1 MVNDRFIVSEDDF
14 KCWLSSNDQTS
25 TNVRLINNKSEVN
38 INLYISLYKLL
49 IYLLTCIL
57 FFKKNKKN
65 GPTSCESNFKAAN
78 QIKSLQKSKYLDDT
92 GIFGSI
98 CRHGI
103 PLKFLNLRNMGE
115 R

>member
-1 MVNDRFIVSEDDF
+1 MYKFIQVNIF
-14 KCWLSSNDQTS
+14 
-25 TNVRLINNKSEVN
+25 
-38 INLYISLYKLL
+38 INLYFIFLK
-49 IYLLTCIL
+49 
-57 FFKKNKKN
+57 KKNKKN
-65 GPTSCESNFKAAN
+65 VPTSCESNFKAAN

-92 GIFGSI
+92 GIFGST

>member
-1 MVNDRFIVSEDDF
+1 M
-14 KCWLSSNDQTS
+14 
-25 TNVRLINNKSEVN
+25 NNKSEVN

-49 IYLLTCIL
+49 IYLLTYIL

-65 GPTSCESNFKAAN
+65 DPTSCESNFKAAN

-92 GIFGSI
+92 GIFGST
-98 CRHGI
+98 CRHSI